1 MNQISRI
8 LSLLLI
14 TGLVGAGTGYA
25 QSNPNA
31 NPVSL
36 GITTPSGSLRVGQSA
51 LVTMQLG
58 NNGSQAI
65 PVNGATWFVSFPNT
79 VTVNQAS
86 LTLGGGSFT
95 PSWTVNGGG
104 TVLTLNLSGAGIPA
118 RVFNGP
124 QTIFSMTVSVTG
136 ATVGGPLQFTLTN
149 INAPAVAGNSNTG
162 DDNASSPITITA
174 AALPVKLVD
183 FTATAKGC
191 VSALRWHTASEQNAS
206 HYEVEVSENGADF
219 NRAGI
224 VKAKGTTS
232 LEQHYSFDYRMKSGT
247 NWFFRL
253 KMVDLDGSFAYSAVQ
268 KAACNDLS
276 TGVVIAPNPVVSAVN
291 ISGMDM
297 GTNMITIQDV
307 KGKQVQRLSVSGRE
321 TTIDCS
327 SYAPGI
333 YNIHIENEQ
342 GNVIS
347 RKLVK
352 Q

>member
-1 MNQISRI
+1 MNQIFRI

-14 TGLVGAGTGYA
+14 TVIGGAGVIYA

-36 GITTPSGSLRVGQSA
+36 GITTPSGSIRVGQSA
-51 LVTMQLG
+51 VVTMQLG
-58 NNGSQAI
+58 NNGSQPI

-86 LTLGGGSFT
+86 LALGGGPFT
-95 PSWTVNGGG
+95 SSWTVNGGG
-104 TVLTLNLSGAGIPA
+104 TVLTVNLSGAGIPA

-124 QTIFSMTVSVTG
+124 QTIFSLTVSVTG
-136 ATVGGPLQFTLTN
+136 AVVGGPLQFTLTN
-149 INAPAVAGNSNTG
+149 INSPAVAGNSNTG

-191 VSALRWHTASEQNAS
+191 TAALKWHTASEQNAA
-206 HYEVEVSENGADF
+206 HYEMEVSDNGYEF

-224 VKAKGTTS
+224 VKAMGTTS
-232 LEQHYSFDYRMKSGT
+232 VDQYYSFNYNMKPGT
-247 NWFFRL
+247 TWFFRL
-253 KMVDLDGSFAYSAVQ
+253 KMVDLDGSFAYSQIQ
-268 KAACNDLS
+268 KASCNDLS
-276 TGVVIAPNPVVSAVN
+276 TGIIIAPNPVVSSVN
-291 ISGMDM
+291 ISGMDA
-297 GTNMITIQDV
+297 GANTIIIQDV
-307 KGKQVQRLSVSGRE
+307 KGRQVQRLSISGRE

-327 SYAPGI
+327 TYAPGI
-333 YNIHIENEQ
+333 YNISIESEQ
-342 GNVIS
+342 GNIVS